1 MVVDEIQTG
10 CGRTGKFFAFE
21 HSNIKPDIITLAKG
35 LANGLPIGA
44 TIATEEVATS
54 LEKGDH
60 GSTFGG
66 NPVACAAANF
76 TIDYI
81 ISKKLME
88 NAASQGEYLMDRIH
102 SINSSLV
109 KEIRGKGLMIGVELN
124 NKNDEVI
131 KNCIDKGL
139 LINPAADKVLRFLPP
154 LVINK
159 EIIDDAAEILRGVL
173 K

>member
-1 MVVDEIQTG
+1 
-10 CGRTGKFFAFE
+10 
-21 HSNIKPDIITLAKG
+21 
-35 LANGLPIGA
+35 
-44 TIATEEVATS
+44 
-54 LEKGDH
+54 
-60 GSTFGG
+60 
-66 NPVACAAANF
+66 
-76 TIDYI
+76 
-81 ISKKLME
+81 ME